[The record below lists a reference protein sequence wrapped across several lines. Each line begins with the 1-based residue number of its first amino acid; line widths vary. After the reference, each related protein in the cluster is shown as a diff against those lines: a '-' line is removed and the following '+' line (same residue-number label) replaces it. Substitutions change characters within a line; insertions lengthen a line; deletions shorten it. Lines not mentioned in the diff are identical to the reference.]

1 MATFLSKYVNKIDR
15 KGRVSVPAAW
25 RAALTAQGFQG
36 VIAYPSFHTAALEGL
51 PRETLD
57 EMIRRQHDRTLADGD
72 IAGVLFGDDD
82 DDDLL
87 GTILGRVRELPFDTE
102 GRIVL
107 PRDFLQHGG
116 IEDEIAFVGRG
127 TRFQLWAPAALDA
140 HEAAASERAR
150 ARRGRRDNGGEP

>member
-1 MATFLSKYVNKIDR
+1 LATFLSKYVNKIDR

-25 RAALTAQGFQG
+25 RAALSTQGFQG

-107 PRDFLQHGG
+107 PRDFLQHTG
-116 IEDEIAFVGRG
+116 IDDEVAFVGRG
-127 TRFQLWAPAALDA
+127 TRFQLWAPGALND
-140 HEAAASERAR
+140 HEASSIERAR
-150 ARRGRRDNGGEP
+150 SRRTRRVAGSAP